1 MGIATGKK
9 PGPRRLL
16 AYAAHG
22 VGKST
27 FASHAPNPL
36 FLDIEEGTHD
46 LDVARWDEPITSY
59 TNFVSV
65 LEWVRHQQ
73 HSYQTLVIDTI
84 DWLEKL
90 IFHDIATAAGVISIS
105 DIDFGKGP
113 PRAIPKWNFILNTL
127 ELIQR
132 QRRMGIVLLSHAR
145 IEKVA
150 NPEGTQYD
158 RYSPDLWTNA
168 RNEGVGNMV
177 QEWCSEVFFLRKKR
191 FVRTEG
197 KGFNEHGVVVGSEER
212 EMLTSDTAYASAKN
226 RLGMPTTLP
235 MLWSEYAKYIAANKP
250 AKPPVISGAD
260 LGGIVVEG
268 SSKKPQPPE
277 VVEGMKEL
285 AEAF

>member
-1 MGIATGKK
+1 MGIITGKK

-46 LDVARWDEPITSY
+46 LDVARWDQPITSY
-59 TNFVSV
+59 MAFVSV

-73 HSYQTLVIDTI
+73 HDYQTLVIDTI

-90 IFHDIATAAGVISIS
+90 IFQDIATQAGVVSVA
-105 DIDFGKGP
+105 DIDFGKGY
-113 PRAIPKWNFILNTL
+113 PRSIPKWSFILNTL
-127 ELIQR
+127 EIIQR

-158 RYSPDLWTNA
+158 RYAPDLWTNA

-226 RLGMPTTLP
+226 RLNMPTAVP
-235 MLWSEYAKYIAANKP
+235 MLWSEYTKYILANKP
-250 AKPPVISGAD
+250 SAPPVVSGAD
-260 LGGIVVEG
+260 IGGFVVEG
-268 SSKKPQPPE
+268 SSKPKGDHE
-277 VVEGMKEL
+277 MTKEL
-285 AEAF
+285 AEVF